1 LSSDNFLKRFEEML
15 QNVVKA
21 IEQRIA
27 EELTD
32 TLEAIEQLIDEKLRG
47 QAQEIED
54 TVDGSLDTHLA
65 PANDHLVELVTS
77 TDSETIMDKVD
88 TLAHVTDLRM
98 DAMSDEVGDLRNTL
112 SQISEILERIDRR
125 INRSLDQE

>member
-1 LSSDNFLKRFEEML
+1 LSSDNLLKRIEERL
-15 QNVVKA
+15 EA
-21 IEQRIA
+21 IEQHIA
-27 EELTD
+27 KEPTD
-32 TLEAIEQLIDEKLRG
+32 TLEALEWLIDEKLRD

-88 TLAHVTDLRM
+88 ALAHVTDLRM